1 MKRPQ
6 HVMAVK
12 ELWYLLCRPLDC
24 CWRQETLDLNVLGS
38 FWPGDT
44 KKDGTV
50 ANNMVIMLHC
60 VSRRKSCSYDRSRIL
75 QTTIFIVFQ
84 NVVRIR
90 PQDQSTSTTC
100 WVKRK
105 EIQECRPLGTRHLL
119 FPSSFSP
126 HVGRY
131 DTAFI
136 VFYLPSVSLAVERAT
151 LR

>member
-1 MKRPQ
+1 MSGVDRMPLRFSTFPSCSIGKENLMATVYNQYPSTLLHLHFNVWEQKCKEKEEWMDCMYLCNMKSG
-6 HVMAVK
+6 H
-12 ELWYLLCRPLDC
+12 
-24 CWRQETLDLNVLGS
+24 VLGS
-38 FWPGDT
+38 PG
-44 KKDGTV
+44 
-50 ANNMVIMLHC
+50 LEFY
-60 VSRRKSCSYDRSRIL
+60 RRQFLFCFKMSSE
-75 QTTIFIVFQ
+75 FV
-84 NVVRIR
+84 
-90 PQDQSTSTTC
+90 PKTSPTC